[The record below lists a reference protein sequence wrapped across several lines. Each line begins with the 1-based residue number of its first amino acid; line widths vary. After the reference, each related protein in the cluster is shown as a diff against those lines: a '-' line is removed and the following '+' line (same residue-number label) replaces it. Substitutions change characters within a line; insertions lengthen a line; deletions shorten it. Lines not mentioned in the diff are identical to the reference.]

1 MVGDRVNGVGND
13 GNNGGEDCVGS
24 DERSRGEKGQELRP
38 GSFSH
43 TVAPGPSCEQTT
55 SKAHTLLAGQGVW
68 VMEPVGQKSVLEA
81 HGFLVAA
88 SSQKKPKGQIVL
100 LEDPVGQY
108 SLIWHETGVA
118 VPRFS
123 QRKPAGHDG
132 QSFFPLWL

>member
-1 MVGDRVNGVGND
+1 
-13 GNNGGEDCVGS
+13 
-24 DERSRGEKGQELRP
+24 
-38 GSFSH
+38 
-43 TVAPGPSCEQTT
+43 
-55 SKAHTLLAGQGVW
+55 
-68 VMEPVGQKSVLEA
+68 MEPVGQKSVLEA

-108 SLIWHETGVA
+108 TLIWHETGVA
-118 VPRFS
+118 VPRFP